1 MKVRER
7 ETLETYEKLTQR
19 KKELLELV
27 RESFNKKEALM
38 DISLTEEFQELR
50 RVIEEQEKKI

>member
-1 MKVRER
+1 MRER